1 MEDPTIMASKLR
13 IDGLLAFVIILDLI
27 IRYLKVAHVLTK
39 LGTQAKFCDLNN
51 ELTLN
56 IQLLYDIK
64 VVLPH

>member
-27 IRYLKVAHVLTK
+27 IRYLKVACVLPK

-51 ELTLN
+51 ELTLS